1 MEFLVD
7 DPQHAYYKLSKTNL
21 ERKAKL
27 IEYIVK
33 VENVIAQ
40 QDKDRSIMN
49 VESGL
54 KMLKEKDR

>member
-21 ERKAKL
+21 EWKAKL

-33 VENVIAQ
+33 ARNVFPDALPVH
-40 QDKDRSIMN
+40 DFVDRY
-49 VESGL
+49 
-54 KMLKEKDR
+54 R